1 MDRDSHAQIVAR
13 LRREISRLGCAVQR
27 PIRGDGAVVDVLY
40 TALMG
45 SVDRDDEHSEP
56 VAVGSFATEGEAEV
70 VQAKLRAYGIEAALN
85 DQIEG
90 GAVVVEGESGVVVEV
105 PAADAQDA
113 RRILSD
119 DDSGLG
125 EPSVEP

>member
-90 GAVVVEGESGVVVEV
+90 GAVVVDGESGVVVEV